1 MKLLEEYKK
10 NSEKHEDFL
19 EWFLVKKISF
29 MGKIFFISVLWIL
42 FLIFGFNLR
51 FMVFFF
57 EFIVISLI
65 IYFILKLCIFIFKK
79 FFEK

>member
-51 FMVFFF
+51 FMVL
-57 EFIVISLI
+57 VKSI
-65 IYFILKLCIFIFKK
+65 ILCKILYNVLLVSH
-79 FFEK
+79 